1 MTSPLTR
8 ERLLSAYRRM
18 KLLREFED
26 RVHVEFQTGQIA
38 GFTHLYAGQ
47 EAIAV
52 GVCEHLSN
60 DDRIISTHRGHGHCL
75 AKGCDVTGMMKE
87 LWGSTEGLCG
97 GKGGTMH
104 IADFSRGMLGANA
117 VVGAGPPIAVG
128 AALAFQMRGEPHVAV
143 SFTGDGGTN
152 IGTVFEAMNMAVV
165 LKLPKIFV
173 FEDNLYGEFTAAS
186 YAVGC
191 ESIAERARAF
201 GMPAWDVD
209 GLDFFAVYEAAR
221 AAVER
226 ARSGQ
231 GPSVVVA
238 HAVRFYG
245 HHEGDAQSYRAKGEG
260 QSMRTTHDCLS
271 RFAQRVLADG
281 TLAANDMADI
291 DAQIRN
297 ELDAAVQAARAAPR
311 PVAADV
317 LTDVYASYP

>member
-1 MTSPLTR
+1 
-8 ERLLSAYRRM
+8 M

-52 GVCEHLSN
+52 GVCEHLTD

-75 AKGCDVTGMMKE
+75 AKGCDVTAMMKE

-117 VVGAGPPIAVG
+117 VVGAGPPIALG
-128 AALAFQMRGEPHVAV
+128 AALAFKLRGEPHVAV

-173 FEDNLYGEFTAAS
+173 FEDNLYGEFTAAN

-191 ESIAERARAF
+191 ASIAERAAAF

-209 GLDFFAVYEAAR
+209 GLDFFAVHEAAG

-231 GPSVVVA
+231 GPSVIVA

-260 QSMRTTHDCLS
+260 QSMRATHDCLS
-271 RFAQRVLADG
+271 RFAQRVLSDG
-281 TLAANDMADI
+281 TLAESEMAGI
-291 DAQIRN
+291 DTEIRA
-297 ELDAAVQAARAAPR
+297 ELDTAVQAARAAPR